1 NLNKKTYTL
10 PMDSKT
16 EKKNNIKVQERE
28 TSIRNSI
35 NPKMSTYELVDE
47 NIVNLCDENLST
59 LQKIHA
65 ILLNCVN
72 LSKKQKLEFCE
83 SERYF
88 MKLYLKKLR
97 DQNNNI

>member
-1 NLNKKTYTL
+1 
-10 PMDSKT
+10 MDSKT
-16 EKKNNIKVQERE
+16 LKKNNIKTRGSESKLKDLVNQE
-28 TSIRNSI
+28 TQSD
-35 NPKMSTYELVDE
+35 KVVDK
-47 NIVNLCDENLST
+47 NIEDICDENLTT

-88 MKLYLKKLR
+88 MKLYLKELR
-97 DQNNNI
+97 KQNESS

>member
-1 NLNKKTYTL
+1 MN
-10 PMDSKT
+10 SKT
-16 EKKNNIKVQERE
+16 DKENHSKIEKLGQQDTNEDSISSEKQNIEV
-28 TSIRNSI
+28 TN
-35 NPKMSTYELVDE
+35 V
-47 NIVNLCDENLST
+47 NIEILCDENLTT

-88 MKLYLKKLR
+88 MKLYLKKLLK
-97 DQNNNI
+97 QNESK

>member
-1 NLNKKTYTL
+1 
-10 PMDSKT
+10 MDSKT
-16 EKKNNIKVQERE
+16 IKKNNPKIQG
-28 TSIRNSI
+28 SNSI
-35 NPKMSTYELVDE
+35 LKDSINLEIQSDKVVEE
-47 NIVNLCDENLST
+47 NIENICDENLTT

-88 MKLYLKKLR
+88 MKLYLKKLK
-97 DQNNNI
+97 NNNTD

>member
-1 NLNKKTYTL
+1 MN
-10 PMDSKT
+10 SKT
-16 EKKNNIKVQERE
+16 VDISKIKIQKSESSSE
-28 TSIRNSI
+28 DSDNKEPQS
-35 NPKMSTYELVDE
+35 NKMVNE
-47 NIVNLCDENLST
+47 NIEDICDENLTT

-88 MKLYLKKLR
+88 MKLYLKKVQDKNR
-97 DQNNNI
+97 TE

>member
-1 NLNKKTYTL
+1 MN
-10 PMDSKT
+10 SKVD
-16 EKKNNIKVQERE
+16 KKNHSKIEKIEEKDQDS
-28 TSIRNSI
+28 TSAINDKNRDFSI
-35 NPKMSTYELVDE
+35 E
-47 NIVNLCDENLST
+47 NLCDENLTT

-88 MKLYLKKLR
+88 MKLYLKKLSQ
-97 DQNNNI
+97 QNKEK

>member
-1 NLNKKTYTL
+1 
-10 PMDSKT
+10 MDSKT
-16 EKKNNIKVQERE
+16 VKKNNIIIRGSESKSKDSVNQETQSDKV
-28 TSIRNSI
+28 
-35 NPKMSTYELVDE
+35 VDE
-47 NIVNLCDENLST
+47 NIEDICDENLTT

-88 MKLYLKKLR
+88 MKLYLKELR
-97 DQNNNI
+97 KQNESS